1 MVDDHQAD
9 IPNSEMVPSSHAKC
23 SSILRVAHHC
33 RRTYPRIAYICVH
46 GALEESKR
54 INPLLLDRGVP
65 QFRFSLNC
73 WIQRN
78 DETENHR
85 SLDHAIGI
93 KYLKAIDSTS
103 SASTSLPNDNQA
115 SAIFNV
121 RAVSDQLIYACK
133 TACVLFKVLE
143 LLSKEAQHPPEIL
156 EAYTE
161 IKQLVKIF
169 RPYNFIP
176 YFDYNENHPIRRLP
190 ELRAAINALNYQPWS
205 AASNKIN
212 VMKT

>member
-1 MVDDHQAD
+1 MYFT
-9 IPNSEMVPSSHAKC
+9 
-23 SSILRVAHHC
+23 IL
-33 RRTYPRIAYICVH
+33 IAI
-46 GALEESKR
+46 
-54 INPLLLDRGVP
+54 
-65 QFRFSLNC
+65 
-73 WIQRN
+73 
-78 DETENHR
+78 
-85 SLDHAIGI
+85 
-93 KYLKAIDSTS
+93 AIDSTS

>member
-1 MVDDHQAD
+1 MVDDHQDD

-23 SSILRVAHHC
+23 SSILRVAHHF
-33 RRTYPRIAYICVH
+33 RRNYPRIAYLCVH

-65 QFRFSLNC
+65 QIRFSLMC

-78 DETENHR
+78 DETGEQGQILPNTDVTYLQ
-85 SLDHAIGI
+85 SFCQDYYEKTIVALITAIGI

-115 SAIFNV
+115 STIVNV

-143 LLSKEAQHPPEIL
+143 LLSKDAQLPPEVNLIIIVSL
-156 EAYTE
+156 EE
-161 IKQLVKIF
+161 IYCC
-169 RPYNFIP
+169 P
-176 YFDYNENHPIRRLP
+176 
-190 ELRAAINALNYQPWS
+190 S
-205 AASNKIN
+205 
-212 VMKT
+212 